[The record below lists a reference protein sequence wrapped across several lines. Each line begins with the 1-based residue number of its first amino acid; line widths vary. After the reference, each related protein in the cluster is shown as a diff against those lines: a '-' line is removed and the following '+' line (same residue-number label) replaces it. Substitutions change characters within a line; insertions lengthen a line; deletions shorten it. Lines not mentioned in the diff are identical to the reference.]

1 MKIQNGPVL
10 CPHCGSLSA
19 YYEIDRLCAI
29 REKASEGEHQQE
41 WARVLITHK
50 KRAFCL
56 TCHKSIV
63 VSATL
68 P

>member
-1 MKIQNGPVL
+1 MKLNNGPVL
-10 CPHCGSLSA
+10 CPHCGSMSA

-29 REKASEGEHQQE
+29 REKASEGKDLQA

-56 TCHKSIV
+56 TCYKSIV
-63 VSATL
+63 LSAT
-68 P
+68 